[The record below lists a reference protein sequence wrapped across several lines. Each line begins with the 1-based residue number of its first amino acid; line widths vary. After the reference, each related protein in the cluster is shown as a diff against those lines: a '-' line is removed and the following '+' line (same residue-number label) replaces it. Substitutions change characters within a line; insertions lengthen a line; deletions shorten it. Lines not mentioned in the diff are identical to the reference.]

1 MPDAG
6 IFPFCTGSIVFGEE
20 NAVAF
25 FRALQSL
32 FRKQPTLPLPGE
44 GERPDYRDTLS
55 VISDLSRLVR
65 NDPEAVD
72 VYLAL
77 GNLFRAQGDIER
89 AVLIRES
96 LIARSNLNVRF
107 TARAYFELGQDYH
120 RAGVVDRALSSFREA
135 ARLGHNQNA
144 VTAELA
150 ELFASAGDF
159 EQAAEEYGKLNH
171 SLAQAHYLVLRSREL
186 SDAGNASKA
195 ERFLKRALRIYP
207 ESIEAWSAHLRMAI
221 LGKSSRKTCAHLER
235 ALVRVA
241 PNLRFLLLDAILE
254 SLHMISGTNGTD
266 ILTQKV
272 EAEVDPFVREVVG
285 QIIPILEK
293 QEPHILVHYYGA
305 LLLQQAGDCDEMD
318 IWLAKALVVQPN
330 FWAARLQSLALSV
343 QQHELPPVV
352 SLQVHYLTEE
362 LKYIRRFTCTVCG
375 FRENRIFYRCRR
387 CGSWHSLAFRISLQ
401 Q

>member
-1 MPDAG
+1 MYARVRFWLDAG
-6 IFPFCTGSIVFGEE
+6 VFSLLHELIVFGEE
-20 NAVAF
+20 NAMAF

-32 FRKQPTLPLPGE
+32 FRKQPSPVLSSE
-44 GERPDYRDTLS
+44 GERPAYRDTLS

-96 LIARSNLNVRF
+96 LIARQNLNIRF

-135 ARLGHNQNA
+135 ARLGYSRDA

-159 EQAAEEYGKLNH
+159 EQAAEEYGKMKH
-171 SLAQAHYLVLRSREL
+171 SLAQAHYLVLRSREF
-186 SDAGNASKA
+186 SDAGNASLA
-195 ERFLKRALRIYP
+195 EKFLQRALKIYP
-207 ESIEAWSAHLRMAI
+207 GSIEAWSAHLRMGI
-221 LGKSSRKTCAHLER
+221 LEKSTRRTCAHLER
-235 ALVRVA
+235 AFVRVA
-241 PNLRFLLLDAILE
+241 PTLRFLLLDAILD
-254 SLHMISGTNGTD
+254 SLTALG
-266 ILTQKV
+266 
-272 EAEVDPFVREVVG
+272 AEKPEKEPDPFVRELVMA
-285 QIIPILEK
+285 IIAILEK

-305 LLLQQAGDCDEMD
+305 LLLRHAGDVDSVD
-318 IWLAKALVVQPN
+318 IWLAKALVVQPH

-343 QQHELPPVV
+343 QKHELPPVV
-352 SLQVHYLTEE
+352 GLQVHYLAEE

>member
-1 MPDAG
+1 M
-6 IFPFCTGSIVFGEE
+6 
-20 NAVAF
+20 AF

-32 FRKQPTLPLPGE
+32 FRKQPSPVLSGE
-44 GERPDYRDTLS
+44 GARPAYRDTLS

-96 LIARSNLNVRF
+96 LIARQNLNIRF

-135 ARLGHNQNA
+135 ARLGYSRDA

-159 EQAAEEYGKLNH
+159 ERAAEEYGKMKH

-186 SDAGNASKA
+186 TNVGNVSLA
-195 ERFLKRALRIYP
+195 EKFLKRALKIYP
-207 ESIEAWSAHLRMAI
+207 GSIEAWSAHLRMGI
-221 LGKSSRKTCAHLER
+221 LEKSTHKICAHLER
-235 ALVRVA
+235 AFVRVA
-241 PNLRFLLLDAILE
+241 PSLRFLLLDAILD
-254 SLHMISGTNGTD
+254 SLTALETAHRAQNTEAGSDSFVQELVTAVIS
-266 ILTQKV
+266 
-272 EAEVDPFVREVVG
+272 
-285 QIIPILEK
+285 ILEK

-305 LLLQQAGDCDEMD
+305 LLLRQAGDIDGVD

-343 QQHELPPVV
+343 QKHELPPVV
-352 SLQVHYLTEE
+352 VLQVHYLAEE

-387 CGSWHSLAFRISLQ
+387 CSSWHSLAFRISLQ